1 MAHITDFIENS
12 LEHSVA
18 GKALDARMGKEILK
32 RPSISIPRLDM
43 QVRKTPTNG
52 ISNTV
57 IVKVFVEDNTEFMNH
72 NPVIVLMRKHNTK
85 KVKNGSNTI
94 LKHGKNKWVEPG
106 AQSQNGQYLSQIRD
120 FNFGIQSGSWFTP
133 KLILNS
139 AVVMTCDYLMDSFI
153 KDISTETEKKFS
165 LMASNKAKFVTN
177 DQVACSLF
185 GLAIRIDNPKFE
197 GDKVAY
203 PVSTMFQHEP
213 KYIYGEITK
222 LLFRIELNGDLRKS
236 LTVL

>member
-52 ISNTV
+52 IPNTV
-57 IVKVFVEDNTEFMNH
+57 IVKLFVENNTEFMHH
-72 NPVIVLMRKHNTK
+72 NPVIVLMRKRNA
-85 KVKNGSNTI
+85 KNGGKVNDHI
-94 LKHGKNKWVEPG
+94 KNKWVEPG
-106 AQSQNGQYLSQIRD
+106 TSDGDKRYLSNSRD
-120 FNFGIQSGSWFTP
+120 LHFGIQSTSWFTP
-133 KLILNS
+133 RLQS
-139 AVVMTCDYLMDSFI
+139 DVSVVMSCDLLMNPFI
-153 KDISTETEKKFS
+153 KDLSKIDNPQFI
-165 LMASNKAKFVTN
+165 LMTSQGGKSVSNGGVES
-177 DQVACSLF
+177 SLF

-197 GDKVAY
+197 GDKIAY
-203 PVSTMFQHEP
+203 PACTMFQKEP

-222 LLFRIELNGDLRKS
+222 LLFRIEVKDGLHKS
-236 LTVL
+236 LAVL